1 VRGTQVAPPPRRLR
15 AEVDVDRAI
24 GIGLQP
30 LGLAAHPFDKVLKIA
45 GQPMSFQLAPKW
57 YAEGPT
63 GAPDWGI
70 RFAVIFLFPK
80 K

>member
-1 VRGTQVAPPPRRLR
+1 
-15 AEVDVDRAI
+15 
-24 GIGLQP
+24 
-30 LGLAAHPFDKVLKIA
+30 
-45 GQPMSFQLAPKW
+45 MSFQLAPKW

-63 GAPDWGI
+63 SAPDWGI